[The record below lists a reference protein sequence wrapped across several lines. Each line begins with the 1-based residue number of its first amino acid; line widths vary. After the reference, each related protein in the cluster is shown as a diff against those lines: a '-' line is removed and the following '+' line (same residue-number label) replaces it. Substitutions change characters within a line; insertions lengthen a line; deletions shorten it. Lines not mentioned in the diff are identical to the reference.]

1 STAQGRYETVVDPGR
16 REGWVHTGLRV
27 LALEPGQTESS
38 TANGVEVMVVPL
50 SGGCDITVD
59 GHSYTLRGRRD
70 VFASATDVLY
80 APVGSELTI
89 TSVDGGRFALAT
101 AVAASTHPVALIRAE
116 DIPVEIRGGGNMTRK
131 VRNFGTVG
139 SFDDCDSLIACEVI
153 TPGGNWSSY
162 PAHKHDETTETE
174 SELEEIYYYE
184 IQDAPDGG
192 PGFGFHQTTSSGEDK
207 PIDVLTEVRGGD
219 TVLVPHGWHGPCAA
233 APGHDMYYLNVMAG
247 PEAERAWNITAHP
260 EPTRGRGPWDEGG
273 IDARLTRG
281 RHSRGGHRRRRR
293 RRRADRQP
301 RAVPPRAG
309 AGRDRGRQAR
319 AVREAAG
326 HEPAGRLR
334 RGPRRARQ
342 RPGLRLARLHAPLR
356 CRL

>member
-1 STAQGRYETVVDPGR
+1 MTTSSELHLPAGSTGQGRYETVVDPGR

-174 SELEEIYYYE
+174 SELEERSE
-184 IQDAPDGG
+184 E
-192 PGFGFHQTTSSGEDK
+192 HTSE
-207 PIDVLTEVRGGD
+207 LQ
-219 TVLVPHGWHGPCAA
+219 
-233 APGHDMYYLNVMAG
+233 
-247 PEAERAWNITAHP
+247 
-260 EPTRGRGPWDEGG
+260 
-273 IDARLTRG
+273 
-281 RHSRGGHRRRRR
+281 SRGHL
-293 RRRADRQP
+293 
-301 RAVPPRAG
+301 V
-309 AGRDRGRQAR
+309 
-319 AVREAAG
+319 
-326 HEPAGRLR
+326 
-334 RGPRRARQ
+334 
-342 RPGLRLARLHAPLR
+342 
-356 CRL
+356 CRLML